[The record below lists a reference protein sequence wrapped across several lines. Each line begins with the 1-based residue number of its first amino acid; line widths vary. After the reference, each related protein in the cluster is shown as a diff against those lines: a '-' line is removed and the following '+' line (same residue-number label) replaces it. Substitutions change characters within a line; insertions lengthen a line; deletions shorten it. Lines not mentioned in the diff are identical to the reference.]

1 MGTLFTCVQEE
12 LLTSLASKDGAL
24 EEERRIKEV
33 MQKEMEEVQTA
44 SQQRGSQL
52 AMELQVTLDKVR
64 IGVSVVSCFSS
75 HDEGTEKL

>member
-12 LLTSLASKDGAL
+12 LLASLASKDGAL